1 MRKILLGTAL
11 MLVVCA
17 AWYFQI
23 HHVKQP
29 IETAYAGNKQ
39 VTLMNTT
46 AQVRAPLATVNF
58 GDRLNVLERFQDQVK
73 VRATNGVMGWVN
85 ERDLLSADLWQKSR
99 DLAARTDGMVVMAHG
114 HTRVLTNL
122 RIAPGRDMPRIRQLT
137 KAVPVLMYERQA
149 VEVPVAASATRANDQ
164 DDSSAEPP
172 MAKKEDWWLVRAR
185 TDDKMGISGWLL
197 GRFVELEV
205 PAPLPDYASS
215 AGMRII
221 GWFELSHV
229 NDSSGRA
236 RPQFLVVGTHGAE
249 GQSCDFTLLRVF
261 TWGLQRQRYETAFV
275 ESDVCGKLPVKVTAA
290 TAAGGDATFA
300 FHDAA
305 IPSSDE
311 RTYRMHQTIVRRV
324 RADGSPAPRKHR

>member
-11 MLVVCA
+11 VLVVCA
-17 AWYFQI
+17 AWYFQM
-23 HHVKQP
+23 HHAKQP
-29 IETAYAGNKQ
+29 IESAYAGNKQ

-46 AQVRAPLATVNF
+46 AQVRAPVGTVNF
-58 GDRLNVLERFQDQVK
+58 GDRLNVLERFQDQAK
-73 VRATNGVMGWVN
+73 VRAANGVIGWVN

-99 DLAARTDGMVVMAHG
+99 DLATKTDGMGVMARG

-137 KAVPVLMYERQA
+137 KTVPVLMYERQA
-149 VEVPVAASATRANDQ
+149 VEVPAAAVAARASDQ

-185 TDDKMGISGWLL
+185 TDDKMGISGWIL

-215 AGMRII
+215 AAMRII
-221 GWFELSHV
+221 GWFELSRV
-229 NDSSGRA
+229 NDSSGQA
-236 RPQFLVVGTHGAE
+236 RLQFLVVGAHGAE
-249 GQSCDFTLLRVF
+249 GQPCDFTMLRVF

-290 TAAGGDATFA
+290 TTAGGDATFT
-300 FHDAA
+300 FQDGGS
-305 IPSSDE
+305 PSSEE
-311 RTYRMHQTIVRRV
+311 RRYRMHQTIVRRV
-324 RADGSPAPRKHR
+324 RTDGSPSPRKHR

>member
-11 MLVVCA
+11 VLVVCA

-23 HHVKQP
+23 HHAKQP

-46 AQVRAPLATVNF
+46 AQVRAPVGTVNF
-58 GDRLNVLERFQDQVK
+58 GDRLSVLERFQDQVK
-73 VRATNGVMGWVN
+73 VRTANGVVGWVY
-85 ERDLLSADLWQKSR
+85 ERDLLSADLWQKTR
-99 DLAARTDGMVVMAHG
+99 DMAARTDGMAVMARG

-149 VEVPVAASATRANDQ
+149 VEVPVAAGAARASDQ
-164 DDSSAEPP
+164 DDNSAEPP
-172 MAKKEDWWLVRAR
+172 MAKKEDWWLVRAH

-197 GRFVELEV
+197 GRFVEPEV

-221 GWFELSHV
+221 GWFELSRV
-229 NDSSGRA
+229 NDSSGRPK
-236 RPQFLVVGTHGAE
+236 PQYLVVGAHGAE
-249 GQSCDFTLLRVF
+249 GQACDFTMLRVF
-261 TWGLQRQRYETAFV
+261 TWGVQRQRYETAFV
-275 ESDVCGKLPVKVTAA
+275 EGNVCGKLPVKVTAA
-290 TAAGGDATFA
+290 TTAGGDATFA
-300 FHDAA
+300 FQDAGST
-305 IPSSDE
+305 SSE
-311 RTYRMHQTIVRRV
+311 QRTYRMHQTIVRRV